1 MVDRMMMVQH
11 CLYGTKTLRRGG
23 QARTKDYAQ
32 PSLGTDALR
41 PGGKGSAETINSR
54 NTPVATRNIRLRGKP
69 IIQIIQRKR
78 AYAAA
83 SAYAA
88 SSARLA
94 SRQAHGSS
102 DARLR
107 LFTFPL
113 TTCSSTSVS
122 HA

>member
-1 MVDRMMMVQH
+1 MVDRMMMVQY
-11 CLYGTKTLRRGG
+11 CLYGTETLRRGG
-23 QARTKDYAQ
+23 PARTKDHAQ

-41 PGGKGSAETINSR
+41 PGGKGNAETINSR
-54 NTPVATRNIRLRGKP
+54 NTPVATGNIRLCGKP

-83 SAYAA
+83 SAHAA
-88 SSARLA
+88 SSARFA
-94 SRQAHGSS
+94 SRQAHGSN

-107 LFTFPL
+107 LFTLPL
-113 TTCSSTSVS
+113 TICSSTSVS